1 LIQPIQRKA
10 VLTIYKGEAKTE
22 VEKIT
27 LSDYNDTERLHK
39 LFAEKGFTKYTEDE
53 LDVNRQEEMPKHFA
67 HLEWNKRPAEVGKAQ
82 QNFKT
87 AKERLEKSREKL
99 KKLKMARE
107 NFMMDASYVTP

>member
-1 LIQPIQRKA
+1 

-39 LFAEKGFTKYTEDE
+39 LFAKKGFTKYTEDE
-53 LDVNRQEEMPKHFA
+53 LDANRQEEMPKHFA
-67 HLEWNKRPAEVGKAQ
+67 HLEANKRPAEVGKAQ

-87 AKERLEKSREKL
+87 AKEIKDGEGKFYDGRFLCDSITGVGILIR
-99 KKLKMARE
+99 
-107 NFMMDASYVTP
+107 SI